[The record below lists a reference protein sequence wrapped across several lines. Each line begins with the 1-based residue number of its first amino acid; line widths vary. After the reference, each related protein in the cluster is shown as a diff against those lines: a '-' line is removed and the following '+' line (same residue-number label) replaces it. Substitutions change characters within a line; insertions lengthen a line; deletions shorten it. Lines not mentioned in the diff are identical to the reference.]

1 MSERTP
7 LDRVK
12 QVLQTGALDIREGF
26 VVMLRHSLALLGLSV
41 MVLLLAFA
49 GRPELRTAVSEKTMA
64 WLQSQLPEVAFAGED
79 FLGRS
84 LASDLKGLNPDQVAV
99 ARWLSRRYKIAAEP
113 LAALITEADTLGAS
127 TQLPPNLIL
136 AIMAVESSFNPYAMG
151 TKGAM
156 GLMQIVPSQLKS
168 SLSNFGG
175 ELATYDPLTN
185 MRLGTRQ
192 LQSLVQDSGS
202 LEVGIL
208 RYGEQSGQPDL
219 KNYLQRVAS
228 EYLQL
233 EKVSRQDPVPEL
245 LGIAPHT
252 S

>member
-1 MSERTP
+1 
-7 LDRVK
+7 
-12 QVLQTGALDIREGF
+12 
-26 VVMLRHSLALLGLSV
+26 
-41 MVLLLAFA
+41 
-49 GRPELRTAVSEKTMA
+49 
-64 WLQSQLPEVAFAGED
+64 
-79 FLGRS
+79 
-84 LASDLKGLNPDQVAV
+84 
-99 ARWLSRRYKIAAEP
+99 YKIAAEP

-136 AIMAVESSFNPYAMG
+136 AIMAVESGFNPYAMG

-156 GLMQIVPSQLKS
+156 GLMQIVPSQLKA

-192 LQSLVQDSGS
+192 LQSLVHDNGS

-219 KNYLQRVAS
+219 KNYLQRVVS

-233 EKVSRQDPVPEL
+233 EKVARQDPVPEL
-245 LGIAPHT
+245 LGIAPQT

>member
-12 QVLQTGALDIREGF
+12 LVLQTGVQDIREGF
-26 VVMLRHSLALLGLSV
+26 VVMLRHSLALLGLTV
-41 MVLLLAFA
+41 MVLLLAFMA
-49 GRPELRTAVSEKTMA
+49 RPELRTTVSEKTMA
-64 WLQSQLPEVAFAGED
+64 WLQNQLPEGAFAADD

-84 LASDLKGLNPDQVAV
+84 LASDLKGLDRDQVAV

-113 LAALITEADTLGAS
+113 LAALIGEAQTLGIN

-136 AIMAVESSFNPYAMG
+136 AIMAVESGFNPYAMG

-156 GLMQIVPSQLKS
+156 GLMQIVPGELSS
-168 SLSNFGG
+168 SLSSFGG
-175 ELATYDPLTN
+175 KLATYDPLTN

-192 LQSLVQDSGS
+192 LQSMVQDSGS
-202 LEVGIL
+202 LETGIQ
-208 RYGEQSGQPDL
+208 RYGAQSGQSDTQA
-219 KNYLQRVAS
+219 YLQRVAA

-233 EKVSRQDPVPEL
+233 EKVARKEPVPEM
-245 LGIAPHT
+245 LGISPR
-252 S
+252 SS

>member
-7 LDRVK
+7 LDRVRL
-12 QVLQTGALDIREGF
+12 VLQTGAQDIREGF

-41 MVLLLAFA
+41 LVLLLAFMA
-49 GRPELRTAVSEKTMA
+49 RPELRTTVSEKTMA
-64 WLQSQLPEVAFAGED
+64 WLQSQLPDGTFAADD

-84 LASDLKGLNPDQVAV
+84 LASDLHGLDRDQVAV

-113 LAALITEADTLGAS
+113 LAALITEADALGTN

-136 AIMAVESSFNPYAMG
+136 AIMAVESSFNPYTMG

-156 GLMQIVPSQLKS
+156 GLMQIVPDQLKS
-168 SLSNFGG
+168 SLNQFGG
-175 ELATYDPLTN
+175 KLATYDPLTN

-192 LQSLVQDSGS
+192 LQALVQDTGS
-202 LEVGIL
+202 LEAGIQ
-208 RYGEQSGQPDL
+208 RYGEQSGQPDI
-219 KNYLQRVAS
+219 KAYLQRVVT
-228 EYLQL
+228 EYLLL
-233 EKVSRQDPVPEL
+233 EKAARRDPVPEL
-245 LGIAPHT
+245 LGIVAPP

>member
-7 LDRVK
+7 LDRARL
-12 QVLQTGALDIREGF
+12 VLQTGAQDIREGF

-41 MVLLLAFA
+41 MVLMLAFIA
-49 GRPELRTAVSEKTMA
+49 RPELRTTVNEKTMA
-64 WLQSQLPEVAFAGED
+64 WLQSQLPDVALTSED
-79 FLGRS
+79 VLGRS
-84 LASDLKGLNPDQVAV
+84 LASDLKGLDRDQVAV

-113 LAALITEADTLGAS
+113 LAALITEADTLGTN

-136 AIMAVESSFNPYAMG
+136 AVMAVESSFNPYAMG

-156 GLMQIVPSQLKS
+156 GLMQIVPEELKS
-168 SLSNFGG
+168 TLNNFGG
-175 ELATYDPLTN
+175 SLATYDPLTN

-202 LEVGIL
+202 LETGIQ
-208 RYGEQSGQPDL
+208 RYGEQSGQPDVRS
-219 KNYLQRVAS
+219 YLQRVVS

-233 EKVSRQDPVPEL
+233 EKVARREPVPEL
-245 LGIAPHT
+245 LGIAPHA

>member
-1 MSERTP
+1 MSERNP

-12 QVLQTGALDIREGF
+12 QVLLTGAQDIREGF

-49 GRPELRTAVSEKTMA
+49 ARPELRTAVSEKTMA
-64 WLQSQLPEVAFAGED
+64 WLQSQLPEGAFSAED

-84 LASDLKGLNPDQVAV
+84 LASDLKGLNTNQVAV

-113 LAALITEADTLGAS
+113 LAALITEASTLGAN
-127 TQLPPNLIL
+127 TQLPANLIL
-136 AIMAVESSFNPYAMG
+136 AVMAVESGFNPYAMG

-156 GLMQIVPSQLKS
+156 GLMQIVPSQFKS

-175 ELATYDPLTN
+175 KLATYDPLTN

-192 LQSLVQDSGS
+192 LQSMVQDSGS
-202 LEVGIL
+202 LETGIEL
-208 RYGEQSGQPDL
+208 YGEQSGQLDL
-219 KNYLQRVAS
+219 KNYLLRVVS

-233 EKVSRQDPVPEL
+233 EKVARQEPVPEL
-245 LGIAPHT
+245 LAIAPDRF
-252 S
+252 